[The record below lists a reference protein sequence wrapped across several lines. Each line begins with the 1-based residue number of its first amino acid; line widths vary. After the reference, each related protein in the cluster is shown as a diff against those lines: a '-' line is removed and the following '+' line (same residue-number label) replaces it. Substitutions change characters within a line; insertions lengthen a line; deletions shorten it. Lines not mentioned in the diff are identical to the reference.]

1 MEINNNIK
9 RIEINDY
16 TIQLIL
22 FLQVNFNDKFA
33 KKNKKILFLFQRL
46 IHLIIQ
52 THLVCMNVK
61 LKINLK

>member
-9 RIEINDY
+9 RVEINDY

-33 KKNKKILFLFQRL
+33 KKQKKFYFYF
-46 IHLIIQ
+46 
-52 THLVCMNVK
+52 K
-61 LKINLK
+61 D